1 MLGMNVK
8 IECPVCSNSEVLK
21 KANRKTP
28 KDFGFK
34 DFEGISIFSC
44 PQCHAE
50 FAWPRETMNYDHVT
64 EEFKIYDSF
73 TSKEDF
79 EGRLHHVLQC
89 TAHWKDSPVV
99 YHLLS
104 LLNFRGE
111 FLDFAAGSGY
121 LTELAR
127 RLGYKVNALEINVNF
142 RKFISDEIPD
152 ATVFES
158 LAHIKNATK
167 KFNVILGMH
176 IIEHLPDPIAV
187 LKELRS
193 LLEPQGIAII
203 VVPNLRR
210 AYYRFGEKGQEI
222 EDQIEW
228 DGVPGDFPPHHITRF
243 DAVTM
248 KTALQNSGF
257 KNIAIGYPLI
267 NVYDLFHHGLG
278 DEKFKFKTYF
288 SDIRKMNVIASIEVR
303 LNEMLSQLNLED
315 LGNTLIALASDT
327 IDQDYMASLLVQSRE
342 RVMETYL
349 KTIEEQYEQTMASE
363 KSKDEYIE
371 SLKETLKKKDE
382 IIEADLKYIKSLQES
397 LGIKSDLES

>member
-1 MLGMNVK
+1 MNVK
-8 IECPVCSNSEVLK
+8 IECPVCSNSAVLQK
-21 KANRKTP
+21 KNRKTP
-28 KDFGFK
+28 RDFGFET
-34 DFEGISIFSC
+34 FEGISIFTC

-50 FAWPRETMNYDHVT
+50 FAWPRKQMNYDNVT

-99 YHLLS
+99 YYLLS

-127 RLGYKVNALEINVNF
+127 RLGYKINALEINANF

-152 ATVFES
+152 VSVYES
-158 LAHIKNATK
+158 LKGIEDSGK

-176 IIEHLPDPIAV
+176 IIEHLPNPIAV
-187 LKELRS
+187 LKDLHA
-193 LLEPQGIAII
+193 LLEPQGLAII
-203 VVPNLRR
+203 VVPNLKR

-243 DAVTM
+243 DALTM
-248 KTALQNSGF
+248 KTALQKSGF
-257 KNIAIGYPLI
+257 KNIAVGYPLV
-267 NVYDLFHHGLG
+267 NVWDLFHHGLG
-278 DEKFKFKTYF
+278 DEKFKFKDYF
-288 SDIRKMNVIASIEVR
+288 TDINKMSMISSFEVR
-303 LNEMLSQLNLED
+303 LNEVLSHLNLED
-315 LGNTLIALASDT
+315 LGNTLIAVASDE
-327 IDQDYMASLLVQSRE
+327 IEQSYMEALLVRSRE
-342 RVMETYL
+342 KVMATYL
-349 KTIEEQYEQTMASE
+349 KTIQEQFEQSMVSE
-363 KSKDEYIE
+363 KSKDEYIA
-371 SLKETLKKKDE
+371 SLKETLEKKDE
-382 IIEADLKYIKSLQES
+382 IINSDLKYIKLLQES
-397 LGIKSDLES
+397 LGIKAE